1 MLNEQKIKD
10 YIEELDNT
18 KRALLSV
25 NILLAE
31 SRDNP
36 IIEADHL
43 YYILSPIIDKQ
54 DFLIKGLYKIA
65 YPK

>member
-18 KRALLSV
+18 KRALLGV
-25 NILLAE
+25 NMLLAE
-31 SRDNP
+31 SRDNAK
-36 IIEADHL
+36 IEADHL

-65 YPK
+65 YQK

>member
-54 DFLIKGLYKIA
+54 DFLIKGLYKMA
-65 YPK
+65 YQK

>member
-65 YPK
+65 YQK

>member
-18 KRALLSV
+18 KRALLGI
-25 NILLAE
+25 NMLLAE
-31 SRDNP
+31 SRDNAM
-36 IIEADHL
+36 IEADYL
-43 YYILSPIIDKQ
+43 YYVLSPIIDKQ

-65 YPK
+65 YQK